1 MDHPVLIEWG
11 AAAATLPGQK
21 TSGDRYVVAPFETGV
36 LVAVVDGLGHGD
48 SAAIAAEIAV
58 NTLAGYASESVIA
71 LVRRCHG
78 ALTRT
83 RGVVMTLASFSARD
97 NCMTWLGVGNVEG
110 TLLHVAEELPRQSVL
125 LRGGV
130 VGYQLPPLRAS
141 VLPVARGDLLIL
153 ASDGIRNGFADGPAL
168 TDSPQQIA
176 DRILGEYNRGTDDAI
191 VLAVRYLGGAP

>member
-1 MDHPVLIEWG
+1 
-11 AAAATLPGQK
+11 
-21 TSGDRYVVAPFETGV
+21 
-36 LVAVVDGLGHGD
+36 
-48 SAAIAAEIAV
+48 
-58 NTLAGYASESVIA
+58 
-71 LVRRCHG
+71 
-78 ALTRT
+78 
-83 RGVVMTLASFSARD
+83 
-97 NCMTWLGVGNVEG
+97 MTWLGVGNVEG